1 MGKGNDKSFYES
13 QYARREG
20 DAYYTQEWLTRAL
33 VGMMERNGTPLSEVK
48 GVIWE
53 PAAGRGDMARVL
65 AESNPNVFCSDI
77 NLDNL
82 DPTEFP
88 EHACT
93 NFLEDVPVDLDL
105 MDVGAIITNPPF
117 HKNHHIQFTR
127 QALDY
132 DPEVVAML
140 VRQEFGNAATW
151 RDIFER
157 PDYAFELRLLTRP
170 RWDWWFR
177 DKPEHGPRHAFAWH
191 VWDKRSIGTE
201 PRIYRAT
208 QKEFTPEKGDDN
220 G

>member
-1 MGKGNDKSFYES
+1 VGKSNDKSFYES

-33 VGMMERNGTPLSEVK
+33 VGMMERNGTPLSAIN

-65 AESNPNVFCSDI
+65 QEQTDDAVFCSDI
-77 NLDNL
+77 NLDDL
-82 DPTEFP
+82 SDDFAWRE
-88 EHACT
+88 
-93 NFLEDVPVDLDL
+93 PVDFLNEVPMRLDL
-105 MDVGAIITNPPF
+105 MEIGAIITNPPF
-117 HKNHHIQFTR
+117 LKNNHIQFVR
-127 QALDY
+127 KMHEY
-132 DPEVVAML
+132 DPEVAAVL
-140 VRQEFGNAATW
+140 VRQEFGNASTW